1 MLNPRFLS
9 TAWPERGKRVWIG
22 KEVNRIDGI
31 DKASGRAKYTYDINR
46 PNMAWGKF
54 LFCPHAHARVKS
66 IDVSAAEAIP
76 GVRKVEIIQGEG
88 SEILYHGDEIALV
101 VADTED
107 LARDGVRAIKVE
119 YEVLD
124 HLVDE
129 RDFDSIPRDR
139 LRPGGR
145 RREGNVGQAFSDP
158 ANLVI
163 EGQYGIPMITHCCL
177 EAHGVVAEW
186 ESEDQ
191 LTFWISTQNVS
202 GMSGQVASAVNVPA
216 SNIRTIC
223 QYIGGGFG
231 SKFGPDRWG
240 ILAARI
246 ARELRRPVKI
256 MLDRDHELLTAG
268 TRPSGYARVKV
279 AVNKE
284 SGRIVGWQSTLW
296 GTGGP
301 GGNGT
306 SISVTPY
313 IFTRIPNR
321 ESEAYNVR
329 ANVGPRRAWRA
340 PNHPQ
345 GAALT
350 MTALADAAAALGID
364 ELDFFLRNVD
374 LTDAPDKYTQEL
386 LIAADLIQWHK
397 HWHPRGEGGSGP
409 IREGLGISLHTWG
422 GRPHNSECHVHI
434 HPDGS
439 VDVQLGSQD
448 LGTGTRTVI
457 AVVVA
462 ETLGLRP
469 EEINVQIGDSRFPP
483 SGASG
488 GSTTVGGVSSSSRR
502 AAVDALEQLLE
513 KVAPSLGA
521 QPGDLTV
528 SNGYVVHKNNP
539 QQRISWRK
547 ACQTL
552 GMNPVTGI
560 GRQPDPQDQPLA
572 SQGVGG
578 VQMAHVVVD
587 VETGVVRVR
596 RFVAVQDCGLIID
609 PKTARSQVYGGVIM
623 GIAYA
628 LYEECIHDPLTG
640 RRLNPNMEFYKLPG
654 VGDVGEIIAHLMMGK
669 VTVKT
674 PDGREITLDYD
685 EPGVIGLGEPP
696 VISPGAAISNAVANA
711 IGVRV
716 PHLPLTPDRVLAAI
730 AQKGGLA

>member
-1 MLNPRFLS
+1 MLKPRFLS
-9 TAWPERGKRVWIG
+9 TAWPDRDHRVWIG
-22 KEVNRIDGI
+22 HEVDRVDGVL
-31 DKASGRAKYTYDINR
+31 KATGLAKYTYDINR

-54 LFCPHAHARVKS
+54 LICPHAHARVKR
-66 IDVSAAEAIP
+66 IDVSRAEAIP

-88 SEILYHGDEIALV
+88 EEILFHGDEIALV
-101 VADTED
+101 VADSEE
-107 LARDGVRAIKVE
+107 LARDGVRSIRVE

-129 RDFDSIPRDR
+129 RNLDAIPRDR

-145 RREGNVGQAFSDP
+145 RRRGNVNQAFEAP
-158 ANLVI
+158 TTLVV
-163 EGQYGIPMITHCCL
+163 EGEYGIPMITHCCL

-186 ESEDQ
+186 ESEDR
-191 LTFWISTQNVS
+191 LTLWISTQNVS
-202 GMSGQVASAVNVPA
+202 GMSGQVASAVEVPA
-216 SNIRTIC
+216 GNVRTIC
-223 QYIGGGFG
+223 EFIGGGFG

-268 TRPSGYARVKV
+268 TRPSGFARVKV
-279 AVNKE
+279 GVDRETGKVLA
-284 SGRIVGWQSTLW
+284 WQSTLW

-313 IFTRIPNR
+313 IFTGIPNQSR
-321 ESEAYNVR
+321 EAYNVR

-364 ELDFFLRNVD
+364 ELEFFLKNVD
-374 LTDAPDKYTQEL
+374 LTDRPDVYTQEL
-386 LIAADLIQWHK
+386 LVAADLIQWRK
-397 HWHPRGEGGSGP
+397 HWHPRGEGGRGP
-409 IREGLGISLHTWG
+409 IREGLGISMHTWG

-457 AVVVA
+457 AMVVA

-469 EEINVQIGDSRFPP
+469 EQVNVQIGDSRFPP

-502 AAVDALEQLLE
+502 AATDALEQLLE
-513 KVAPSLGA
+513 KVAPSIGVRPA
-521 QPGDLTV
+521 DLKV
-528 SNGYVVHKNNP
+528 SQGFIVDKNDP
-539 QQRISWRK
+539 SRRISWK
-547 ACQTL
+547 QACRQI
-552 GMNPVTGI
+552 GMNPITGV
-560 GRQPDPQDQPLA
+560 GRQPDPEDQPLA

-578 VQMAHVVVD
+578 VQMAHVAVD
-587 VETGVVRVR
+587 VETGIVRIK
-596 RFVAVQDCGLIID
+596 RFVAVQDCGLIIN

-628 LYEECIHDPLTG
+628 LYEECIHDPITG
-640 RRLNPNMEFYKLPG
+640 RRLNPDMEFYKLPG
-654 VGDVGEIIAHLMMGK
+654 VGDVGELIAHLMMGK
-669 VTVKT
+669 VTVRT
-674 PDGREITLDYD
+674 PDGREITVDYD

-716 PHLPLTPDRVLAAI
+716 PHLPLTPDRVLAAL